1 MIPNELQQT
10 IKARSEEFQ
19 GNTGLAEDSQRA
31 IPSMGIDESMAN
43 ADDSWGGCASTARPC
58 RQDVSLISIPFLLS
72 CAAHAIC

>member
-43 ADDSWGGCASTARPC
+43 ADDSWG
-58 RQDVSLISIPFLLS
+58 
-72 CAAHAIC
+72 AALAQRVPVDKT